1 MKTVRTHT
9 LPAVRMLLL
18 LLLAILS
25 CTESFAQP
33 VNDLC
38 SGAITLTSSTSCIT
52 TAGTVVNASLSS
64 GTPAGC
70 GGTAKYDVWYRF
82 VAQTTNPTVTISA
95 AGSNFVNPRVQ
106 VFSGTC
112 AGLTSVACNT
122 NAVTTSGL
130 TVGNT
135 YYIRVFSLTNP
146 IPSSN
151 GGFNIC
157 VTDPPPPAN
166 DNCTGAAVLTSG
178 AGCTNTAG
186 TLTLATASA
195 TPAGCG
201 NTASA
206 DVWYSYT
213 ATTAYPSITLSYG
226 AAGNVNFK
234 AATPAMQFFSGS
246 CAALTPIGCIN
257 GSASN
262 TSIVYSPGGLG
273 LTVGNTYYIRVFTNT
288 STGPITAGNWGF
300 NICITNPAAAAPAV
314 DYGKGYINVTK
325 GSSGGTIEPGDV
337 LEIRATFVVSANTAY
352 YCSFTDNIPANT
364 SYVPNTLRVLTNEG
378 KVYQQYTDAAD
389 ADAARIVAGAI
400 TMNIGNGGTAA
411 TGGTIRNTNRP
422 TNFGST
428 CIMVASYRVTVN
440 AVSFG
445 TIINLGGGAVSYRN
459 QPLSA
464 ATVIS
469 FPAVN
474 AEVYKNY
481 GICANLVGS
490 NGILSEFGGTFGSGN
505 TKDRTAS
512 GKVPANYTYTPFA
525 TGNPAD
531 YKYGISN
538 NTSANNG
545 ANYSINPSDPAAANR
560 VFSVWDITGD
570 HTGAASAT
578 AGNLPADVNGG
589 QSGGYMVVINAAYRT
604 DTAFLDTVKNLCP
617 NTYYEYSA
625 WFRNVCRMCGSD
637 SIGISSSAAGY
648 IPTGPGDSSGVHPN
662 LTFNINGY
670 DYYSTGDILYTGQW
684 IKKGFTYLTGP
695 AQTQMIISIRNN
707 APGGGG
713 NDWAIDDIGVATC
726 TPNLVL
732 NPSTPTINIC
742 YGDGRSLAADVKSY
756 FDNYTE
762 YTWEKSTDSGLTWVS
777 TGFNGTGTPLY
788 NGTEYVYTAVGPSF
802 IADSSAHRNL
812 YRLRVAST
820 ASNIADPLCS
830 FADIR
835 TVQVLVHN
843 CMWLLSTD
851 ITAISGQLKN
861 NLSTIRWQTS
871 NETAGTFYEIE
882 KSLDGSR
889 FTSIGHVSSSPLSE
903 NASYSY
909 NDPEALFSAAYYRIK
924 INEGSSFRYSKMVLL
939 SPGKLQFAI
948 THLVNPFTNT
958 LQCDLVLPGQGDIK
972 LTLYDNYGRA
982 VKSLVQPQAAR
993 GINAVK
999 MTDLNSLS
1007 NGIYTL
1013 TAEWQHESISRQ
1025 VIKINH

>member
-1 MKTVRTHT
+1 MKPFFAHT
-9 LPAVRMLLL
+9 LSGVKMLLML
-18 LLLAILS
+18 LVVLLWGKM
-25 CTESFAQP
+25 SFAQP
-33 VNDLC
+33 ANDLC
-38 SGAITLTSSTSCIT
+38 SSAISITSSVTCVN
-52 TAGTVVNASLSS
+52 TAGTVVNASLSA

-82 VAQTTNPTVTISA
+82 VAQTTSPTVTISG
-95 AGSNFVNPRVQ
+95 AGANFVNPRVQ

-112 AGLTSVACNT
+112 AALTSVACNT
-122 NAVTTSGL
+122 NAVATSGL

-146 IPSSN
+146 IPASN

-166 DNCTGAAVLTSG
+166 DNCAGATALTSG
-178 AGCTNTAG
+178 ASCTNTAG
-186 TLTLATASA
+186 TLTLATSSA
-195 TPAGCG
+195 TAAACG
-201 NTASA
+201 NTSSA

-213 ATTAYPSITLSYG
+213 ATTAYPTITLSYG
-226 AAGNVNFK
+226 AATHANFK
-234 AATPAMQFFSGS
+234 AATPSMQFFSGS

-257 GSASN
+257 GSVSN
-262 TSIVYSPGGLG
+262 SSVVYSPGGLG
-273 LTVGNTYYIRVFTNT
+273 LTIGTTYYIRVFTNT
-288 STGPITAGNWGF
+288 NTGPITASNWGF
-300 NICITNPAAAAPAV
+300 NICITNPSASSPTV
-314 DYGKGYINVTK
+314 DYSKGYINVTK

-352 YCSFTDNIPANT
+352 FCSFTDNIPVNT
-364 SYVPNTLRVLTNEG
+364 TYIANTLRVLTNEG
-378 KVYQQYTDAAD
+378 KIYQQYTDAAD
-389 ADAARIVAGAI
+389 ADAARITAGAI
-400 TMNIGNGGTAA
+400 TMNFGNGGTSA

-440 AVSFG
+440 AVPFG
-445 TIINLGGGAVSYRN
+445 TIINLGGGAISYRG
-459 QPLSA
+459 QPLAA
-464 ATVIS
+464 ATTIS
-469 FPAVN
+469 FPVVN

-490 NGILSEFGGTFGSGN
+490 NGIQSEFGGTFGAGN
-505 TKDRTAS
+505 TKDRAAS
-512 GKVPANYTYTPFA
+512 GKVPANYVYTTFS

-545 ANYSINPSDPAAANR
+545 ANYSINPSDPVAANR

-570 HTGAASAT
+570 HTGAASVT
-578 AGNLPADVNGG
+578 AGNPPADVNAG

-625 WFRNVCRMCGSD
+625 WFRNICRTCGSD
-637 SIGISSSAAGY
+637 SIGIGSSAAGY

-732 NPSTPTINIC
+732 NPSTPTVNVC

-762 YTWEKSTDSGLTWVS
+762 YIWEKSTDSGASWVS
-777 TGFNGTGTPLY
+777 TGYGGSGTPVY
-788 NGTEYVYTAVGPSF
+788 NGAEYVYTAVGPSF
-802 IADSSAHRNL
+802 IGDSSTNRNL

-820 ASNIADPLCS
+820 AANIADPACS
-830 FADIR
+830 FSDIR
-835 TVQVLVHN
+835 TVQVFVHN
-843 CMWLLSTD
+843 CMWLLKTD
-851 ITAISGQLKN
+851 ITSISGQLKN
-861 NLSTIRWQTS
+861 NFSTIYWRTE
-871 NETAGTFYEIE
+871 NETDNTSYEIE
-882 KSLDGSR
+882 KSLDGSS
-889 FTSIGHVSSSPLSE
+889 FNSIGGIGS
-903 NASYSY
+903 NAVNGIGAYSY
-909 NDPEALFSAAYYRIK
+909 NDPEALYSAAYYRVKIK
-924 INEGSSFRYSKMVLL
+924 EANGFKYSAPVLL
-939 SPGKLQFAI
+939 NPGRLQFAI
-948 THLVNPFTNT
+948 KNLVNPFAAT
-958 LQCDLVLPGQGDIK
+958 LQFDVVLPGQGDIK
-972 LTLYDNYGRA
+972 VTLSDNYGRA
-982 VKSLVQPQAAR
+982 VKTLMQQQAVR
-993 GINAVK
+993 GINSIR
-999 MTDLNSLS
+999 MTDLSSLS
-1007 NGIYTL
+1007 NGLYTL
-1013 TAEWQHESISRQ
+1013 TTEWQQESISKQ
-1025 VIKINH
+1025 VVKIHH

>member
-1 MKTVRTHT
+1 MKPFIAHS
-9 LPAVRMLLL
+9 LSGIKILLIL
-18 LLLAILS
+18 LVVLL
-25 CTESFAQP
+25 TGKESFAQP
-33 VNDLC
+33 SNDLC
-38 SGAITLTSSTSCIT
+38 SGAIALTSSATCVN
-52 TAGTVVNASLSS
+52 TAGTVVNATLTG

-82 VAQTTNPTVTISA
+82 VAQTTSPTVTISG
-95 AGSNFVNPRVQ
+95 AGVNFVNPRVQ

-130 TVGNT
+130 TVGST

-146 IPSSN
+146 IPTSN

-157 VTDPPPPAN
+157 VTDPPPPSN
-166 DNCTGAAVLTSG
+166 DNCAGATALTSG

-195 TPAGCG
+195 TAGGCG
-201 NTASA
+201 NASSA

-213 ATTAYPSITLSYG
+213 ATTAYPTITLSYG
-226 AAGNVNFK
+226 AAGNANFK
-234 AATPAMQFFSGS
+234 AATPSMQFFSGT
-246 CAALTPIGCIN
+246 CAALAPIGCIN
-257 GSASN
+257 GSASGN
-262 TSIVYSPGGLG
+262 SVVYSPGGLG
-273 LTVGNTYYIRVFTNT
+273 LTIGSTYYIRVFTNT
-288 STGPITAGNWGF
+288 NTGTITASNWGF
-300 NICITNPAAAAPAV
+300 NICITNPSASSPTV

-337 LEIRATFVVSANTAY
+337 LEIRATFVVSANAAY
-352 YCSFTDNIPANT
+352 FCSFTDNIPANT
-364 SYVPNTLRVLTNEG
+364 TFTPNTLRVLTNEG
-378 KVYQQYTDAAD
+378 KIYQQYTDAAD
-389 ADAARIVAGAI
+389 ADAGRIVAGAI
-400 TMNIGNGGTAA
+400 TMNIGNGGTSA

-440 AVSFG
+440 AVLFG
-445 TIINLGGGAVSYRN
+445 TIINLGGGAITYRN
-459 QPLSA
+459 QPLAA

-469 FPAVN
+469 FPVVN

-490 NGILSEFGGTFGSGN
+490 NGIQSEFGGTFGSGN
-505 TKDRTAS
+505 TKDRAAS
-512 GKVPANYTYTPFA
+512 GKVPANYTYTPFS

-545 ANYSINPSDPAAANR
+545 ANYSVNPSDPVSGNR
-560 VFSVWDITGD
+560 VFSVWDIAGD

-578 AGNLPADVNGG
+578 AGNLPADVNAG

-604 DTAFLDTVKNLCP
+604 DTAFLDTVKSLCP

-625 WFRNVCRMCGSD
+625 WFRNICRMCGSD
-637 SIGISSSAAGY
+637 SVGTSSSAAGY

-670 DYYSTGDILYTGQW
+670 DYYSTGDILYSGQW

-732 NPSTPTINIC
+732 NPATPTVNVC

-762 YTWEKSTDSGLTWVS
+762 YIWEKSLDSGATWVS
-777 TGFNGTGTPLY
+777 TGYSGTGTPVY
-788 NGTEYVYTAVGPSF
+788 NGTEYVYTATGPSF
-802 IADSSAHRNL
+802 IGDSSTNHNL
-812 YRLRVAST
+812 YRLRVASS
-820 ASNIADPLCS
+820 ASNIADPACS
-830 FADIR
+830 FSDIR
-835 TVQVLVHN
+835 TVQVFVHN
-843 CMWLLSTD
+843 CMWLLKTD
-851 ITAISGQLKN
+851 ITSISGQLKN
-861 NLSTIRWQTS
+861 SFSTLYWQTV
-871 NETAGTFYEIE
+871 NETG
-882 KSLDGSR
+882 
-889 FTSIGHVSSSPLSE
+889 
-903 NASYSY
+903 NATY
-909 NDPEALFSAAYYRIK
+909 
-924 INEGSSFRYSKMVLL
+924 
-939 SPGKLQFAI
+939 
-948 THLVNPFTNT
+948 
-958 LQCDLVLPGQGDIK
+958 
-972 LTLYDNYGRA
+972 
-982 VKSLVQPQAAR
+982 VK
-993 GINAVK
+993 
-999 MTDLNSLS
+999 
-1007 NGIYTL
+1007 
-1013 TAEWQHESISRQ
+1013 
-1025 VIKINH
+1025 